1 MKEHT
6 AGNITAANPNGPVL
20 FITARDVLVGVM
32 CCVVVVVVV
41 DDLCGD
47 QRLVTWCHAPGRR
60 GTSCQ
65 ML

>member
-1 MKEHT
+1 MVQFIRNTEKEM
-6 AGNITAANPNGPVL
+6 
-20 FITARDVLVGVM
+20 LVGVM
-32 CCVVVVVVV
+32 WRVAVVVVV

>member
-1 MKEHT
+1 MVQFIRNTEKEM
-6 AGNITAANPNGPVL
+6 
-20 FITARDVLVGVM
+20 LVGVM
-32 CCVVVVVVV
+32 WRVVVVVV